1 MKIFLKKVKKVF
13 LKMKITKKREY
24 CRKRNK
30 NLSED
35 GKQKLAEYRTDYYIR
50 QEIRFQFFSYKRRWK
65 CNNPRV
71 SMLPVSSYKSTC
83 DLRAPWNIWIKI
95 HWISVL
101 GDVVRNIISHC
112 FFLVKK
118 LFEPFQARL
127 GYSTLLHSYLLQK
140 TLSQVLRF
148 HPCTAAS
155 IDHLD
160 R

>member
-1 MKIFLKKVKKVF
+1 MKVF
-13 LKMKITKKREY
+13 LKMKTTKKREY
-24 CRKRNK
+24 CRKWNK

-35 GKQKLAEYRTDYYIR
+35 GRQKLAKYRADYYIR

-71 SMLPVSSYKSTC
+71 SMLPVSSYKSRWEC

-127 GYSTLLHSYLLQK
+127 GYSRFLHSYLLQK
-140 TLSQVLRF
+140 ALSQILRF
-148 HPCTAAS
+148 HPCTSAS